1 MNPVLPVAHPW
12 DGTLSMDTLCSQLWW
27 PDHDDTPMLYVSRLD
42 NTTQTAAAV
51 RAAPAYANEMPLPE
65 TVREVL
71 AEPHLKWRPHVVR
84 RFATAAYH
92 VCRREQQRYG
102 EALRGWY
109 SLALRLDHTVQLTQP
124 SVEQLLRLVHQ
135 LDGSVRM
142 CGDTVR
148 LMAAAAATSATTAA
162 AAPPAEP
169 AELTSVR
176 AELHQLTERTSSV
189 MVACERIAKRYK
201 SVQRRSQEGR
211 QRKLLE
217 RRDGAGDW
225 LDIERMAKTLEILR
239 IQLQQKAA
247 VQLQLREMVH
257 SVEQCRQRRSD
268 LLHDKE
274 WIKLQE

>member
-1 MNPVLPVAHPW
+1 MNLVLPVAHPW
-12 DGTLSMDTLCSQLWW
+12 DGTLSMDTLPSQLWW
-27 PDHDDTPMLYVSRLD
+27 PDHDDTPMLYVSRS
-42 NTTQTAAAV
+42 NTATLTATAA
-51 RAAPAYANEMPLPE
+51 RAAPAYANDMPLPE
-65 TVREVL
+65 TVRDVL
-71 AEPHLKWRPHVVR
+71 AEPHTKWRPHVVR

-92 VCRREQQRYG
+92 VCRREQQRYA
-102 EALRGWY
+102 EALRGWH
-109 SLALRLDHTVQLTQP
+109 SLALRLDHSVQMTQP

-148 LMAAAAATSATTAA
+148 LMAAAAA
-162 AAPPAEP
+162 PAEP
-169 AELTSVR
+169 AQLAGAR
-176 AELHQLTERTSSV
+176 AELQQLTERTS
-189 MVACERIAKRYK
+189 MTLVACEKIAKRYK
-201 SVQRRSQEGR
+201 SALRRSQEGR
-211 QRKLLE
+211 QLKLLE

-225 LDIERMAKTLEILR
+225 LDIERMARTLEILR

-247 VQLQLREMVH
+247 VELQLREMMH